1 MKNYIHVIF
10 QPADFAFGK
19 TARRCLHATFLNGVH
34 IMNILVLG
42 AGLMQKPAILS
53 AKEEGFTVHVIDAD
67 DKAVAIP
74 FADTFRKIDLKDKE
88 GILAYAKELKASP
101 EGLSAV
107 FTAGTDFSASVS
119 YVCEALGLPAHSHQ
133 AAINASVKTVMRQ
146 CFADAGVPSPAF
158 VRVSREDLSAGDS
171 QILLNSIL
179 QKMSFPFVVK
189 PVDNMGARGC
199 RMVRSQEEFFSAVK
213 CAVECSR
220 TGFAIVEEY
229 MEGPEFSI
237 DALVQNGSF
246 TVTGFAV
253 RHIKY
258 EPYFIEVGHTMP
270 AELDKKMHDELI
282 SVFAL
287 GAKAL
292 GLTCGAAK
300 ADIKY
305 TSKGP
310 MIGEIAGRLSGG
322 YMSGWTYPYA
332 SDLNLTKQGI
342 IIASGKTPEEL
353 IKRRLPVSFTPS
365 ELCKNAAKPYEL
377 FEVPCLRTSAERAWM
392 SIPGTVKY
400 IENIKDYSDRAV
412 FDVLPRATVSIGSEV
427 DFPRN
432 NVEKCGNVIAVS
444 HSREAAIAVA
454 EDAVSDVFIT
464 LAADNP
470 RTEAF
475 LAGNQASD
483 EAAFPPDAFGKLSEE
498 ELKEIATEKS
508 EIPANTKA
516 ADFIPKVLQSAE
528 YINKKDWN
536 YNTIK
541 TTAQKFDILRPKHP
555 ALNSELFWKAVMR
568 GGIQAAVYVSD
579 TIERLGK

>member
-1 MKNYIHVIF
+1 MLKQQFYRNHIKEV
-10 QPADFAFGK
+10 GK
-19 TARRCLHATFLNGVH
+19 LT
-34 IMNILVLG
+34 NILILG

-53 AKEEGFTVHVIDAD
+53 AKEAGFTVHVIDAD

-74 FADTFRKIDLKDKE
+74 YADSFRKIDLKDKE
-88 GILAYAKELKASP
+88 GILAYAKELKAG
-101 EGLSAV
+101 EGGLAAV

-133 AAINASVKTVMRQ
+133 AAVNASVKTVMRQ
-146 CFADAGVPSPAF
+146 CFADKGVPSPAF
-158 VRVSREDLSAGDS
+158 VQVSEDDLRDDLRHCEPQAK
-171 QILLNSIL
+171 QSIL
-179 QKMSFPFVVK
+179 NKVLEKMSFPLVVK

-199 RMVRSQEEFFSAVK
+199 RMVRSEEEFMPAIEIAVK
-213 CAVECSR
+213 CSR
-220 TGFAIVEEY
+220 TGYAIVEEY

-237 DALVQNGSF
+237 DALVYNGTF
-246 TVTGFAV
+246 TVTGFAI

-258 EPYFIEVGHTMP
+258 PPYFIEIGHTMP

-342 IIASGKTPEEL
+342 MIAAGREPEDL
-353 IKRRLPVSFTPS
+353 IKRRQRVDYSPS
-365 ELCKNAAKPYEL
+365 QLCRDAEKPYEL

-392 SIPGTVKY
+392 SIPGKVKY

-412 FDVLPRATVSIGSEV
+412 FDVLPRATVKLGSEV

-454 EDAVSDVFIT
+454 QDAVADVFIT
-464 LAADNP
+464 LEPDNKK
-470 RTEAF
+470 TEDF
-475 LAGNQASD
+475 LAGAEQKD
-483 EAAFPPDAFGKLSEE
+483 ERDFPPSAFGKLPPEALEE
-498 ELKEIATEKS
+498 INAS
-508 EIPANTKA
+508 IPQNQKA
-516 ADFIPKVLQSAE
+516 ADFIPKVLQTAD
-528 YINKKDWN
+528 YINIRDWN
-536 YNTIK
+536 FNTIAE
-541 TTAQKFDILRPKHP
+541 TVEKFDILRPKHP
-555 ALNSELFWKAVMR
+555 ELDAKRFWSALMR

-579 TIERLGK
+579 TVEKLGGK

>member
-1 MKNYIHVIF
+1 MKN
-10 QPADFAFGK
+10 
-19 TARRCLHATFLNGVH
+19 
-34 IMNILVLG
+34 ILILG

-67 DKAVAIP
+67 PKAVAIP
-74 FADTFRKIDLKDKE
+74 YADTFRQIDLKDKD
-88 GILAYAKELKASP
+88 GILAYAKELQAGDG
-101 EGLSAV
+101 GLAAV

-119 YVCEALGLPAHSHQ
+119 YVCEKLGLPAHSHQ
-133 AAINASVKTVMRQ
+133 AAVNASVKTVMRQ

-158 VRVSREDLSAGDS
+158 LRVGKEDISDKLMNTVLA
-171 QILLNSIL
+171 
-179 QKMSFPFVVK
+179 KMSFPLVVK

-199 RMVRSQEEFFSAVK
+199 RMVRNEAEFLPAVEVAVK
-213 CAVECSR
+213 CSR
-220 TGFAIVEEY
+220 TGNAIVEEY
-229 MEGPEFSI
+229 MEGPEYSI
-237 DALVQNGSF
+237 DALVYNGTF
-246 TVTGFAV
+246 TVTGFAI

-258 EPYFIEVGHTMP
+258 PPYFIEVGHTMP
-270 AELDKKMHDELI
+270 AELDKKTHDELI

-287 GAKAL
+287 GAKSL

-342 IIASGKTPEEL
+342 FIAAGQEPKEL
-353 IKRRLPVSFTPS
+353 ISRRKPVDYTPS
-365 ELCKNAAKPYEL
+365 ELCKNAAQPYEL

-412 FDVLPRATVSIGSEV
+412 FDVLPRATVQLGSEV

-432 NVEKCGNVIAVS
+432 NVEKCGNIIAVS
-444 HSREAAIAVA
+444 HSRQAAIAVA
-454 EDAVSDVFIT
+454 QDAVSDIFIT
-464 LAADNP
+464 LEPANE
-470 RTEAF
+470 RTEQF
-475 LAGNQASD
+475 LKGTELDD
-483 EAAFPPDAFGKLSEE
+483 EKDFPPSAFAKLSESQLE
-498 ELKEIATEKS
+498 TITGTIPQNKKIEDYIPEVLK
-508 EIPANTKA
+508 N
-516 ADFIPKVLQSAE
+516 AE
-528 YINKKDWN
+528 YINRTDWN
-536 YNTIK
+536 YNTIQ

-555 ALNSELFWKAVMR
+555 ELDAKRFWNALTR

-579 TIERLGK
+579 TTEKLGGK

>member
-1 MKNYIHVIF
+1 
-10 QPADFAFGK
+10 
-19 TARRCLHATFLNGVH
+19 
-34 IMNILVLG
+34 MNILILG

-67 DKAVAIP
+67 PKAVAIP
-74 FADTFRKIDLKDKE
+74 YADTFRQIDLKDKD
-88 GILAYAKELKASP
+88 GTLAYAKELQTS
-101 EGLSAV
+101 EGGLAAV

-119 YVCEALGLPAHSHQ
+119 YVCEKLGLPAHSYQ
-133 AAINASVKTVMRQ
+133 AAVNASVKTVMRQ
-146 CFADAGVPSPAF
+146 CFAEAGVPSPVF
-158 VRVSREDLSAGDS
+158 LRVQKADVTDG
-171 QILLNSIL
+171 LLNKVL
-179 QKMSFPFVVK
+179 AKMSFPLVVK

-199 RMVRSQEEFFSAVK
+199 RMVRSEEEFLPAVEVAVK
-213 CAVECSR
+213 CSR
-220 TGFAIVEEY
+220 TGNAIVEEY
-229 MEGPEFSI
+229 MEGPEYSI
-237 DALVQNGSF
+237 DALVYNGTF
-246 TVTGFAV
+246 TVTGFAI

-258 EPYFIEVGHTMP
+258 PPYFIEVGHTMP
-270 AELDKKMHDELI
+270 AVLDKKTHDELI

-342 IIASGKTPEEL
+342 LIAAGQEPKQL
-353 IKRRLPVSFTPS
+353 ISRRKPVDYTPS
-365 ELCKNAAKPYEL
+365 ELCKNAEKPYEL

-412 FDVLPRATVSIGSEV
+412 FDVLPRATVQLGSEV

-432 NVEKCGNVIAVS
+432 NVEKCGNIIAVS
-444 HSREAAIAVA
+444 HSREAAIEVA
-454 EDAVSDVFIT
+454 QDAVSDVFIT
-464 LAADNP
+464 LEPAND
-470 RTEAF
+470 RTEQFLKGIAF
-475 LAGNQASD
+475 ED
-483 EAAFPPDAFGKLSEE
+483 EKDFPPSAFGKLTET
-498 ELKEIATEKS
+498 ELTSISGT
-508 EIPANTKA
+508 IPQNQKIQ
-516 ADFIPKVLQSAE
+516 DSVPEVLKNAE
-528 YINKKDWN
+528 YINKTDWN
-536 YNTIK
+536 YNTIQ

-555 ALNSELFWKAVMR
+555 ELDAKRFWNALTR

-579 TIERLGK
+579 TTEKLGGK

>member
-1 MKNYIHVIF
+1 
-10 QPADFAFGK
+10 
-19 TARRCLHATFLNGVH
+19 
-34 IMNILVLG
+34 MNILILG

-67 DKAVAIP
+67 PKAVAIP
-74 FADTFRKIDLKDKE
+74 YADTFRQIDLKDKE
-88 GILAYAKELKASP
+88 GILAYAKELQAR
-101 EGLSAV
+101 EGGLAAV

-119 YVCEALGLPAHSHQ
+119 YVCEKLGLPAHSHQ

-158 VRVSREDLSAGDS
+158 LRVGKEDISDKLMNTVLA
-171 QILLNSIL
+171 
-179 QKMSFPFVVK
+179 KMSFPLVVK

-199 RMVRSQEEFFSAVK
+199 RMVRSEAEFLPAVEVAVK
-213 CAVECSR
+213 CSR
-220 TGFAIVEEY
+220 TGNAIVEEY
-229 MEGPEFSI
+229 MEGPEYSI
-237 DALVQNGSF
+237 DALVYNGTF
-246 TVTGFAV
+246 TVTGFAI

-258 EPYFIEVGHTMP
+258 PPYFIEVGHTMP
-270 AELDKKMHDELI
+270 AELDKKTHDELI

-287 GAKAL
+287 GAKSL

-342 IIASGKTPEEL
+342 FIAAGQEPKEL
-353 IKRRLPVSFTPS
+353 ISRRKPVDYTPS
-365 ELCKNAAKPYEL
+365 ELCKNAAQPYEL

-392 SIPGTVKY
+392 SIPGIVKY

-432 NVEKCGNVIAVS
+432 NVEKCGNIIAVS
-444 HSREAAIAVA
+444 HSRQAAIAVA
-454 EDAVSDVFIT
+454 QDAVSDIFIT
-464 LAADNP
+464 LEPANE
-470 RTEAF
+470 RTEQF
-475 LAGNQASD
+475 LKGTELDD
-483 EAAFPPDAFGKLSEE
+483 EKDFPPSAFAKLSES
-498 ELKEIATEKS
+498 ELETITGT
-508 EIPANTKA
+508 IPQNKKIE
-516 ADFIPKVLQSAE
+516 DYIPEVLKNAE
-528 YINKKDWN
+528 YINRTDWN
-536 YNTIK
+536 YNTIQ
-541 TTAQKFDILRPKHP
+541 TAAQKFDILRPKHP
-555 ALNSELFWKAVMR
+555 ELDAKRFWSALTR
-568 GGIQAAVYVSD
+568 GGIQASVYVSD
-579 TIERLGK
+579 TTEKLGGK

>member
-1 MKNYIHVIF
+1 MKN
-10 QPADFAFGK
+10 
-19 TARRCLHATFLNGVH
+19 
-34 IMNILVLG
+34 ILILG

-53 AKEEGFTVHVIDAD
+53 AKEEGFRVNVIDAD

-74 FADTFRKIDLKDKE
+74 YADTFRKIDLKDKD

-101 EGLSAV
+101 EGLAAV

-119 YVCEALGLPAHSHQ
+119 YVCEALGLPAHSYQ

-158 VRVSREDLSAGDS
+158 MRVGKEDVNES
-171 QILLNSIL
+171 LLKSVL
-179 QKMSFPFVVK
+179 QKMSFPLVVK

-199 RMVRSQEEFFSAVK
+199 RMVRSEVEFLPAVK
-213 CAVECSR
+213 TAVECSR
-220 TGFAIVEEY
+220 TGYAIVEEY
-229 MEGPEFSI
+229 MEGPEYSI
-237 DALVQNGSF
+237 DALVYNGTFS
-246 TVTGFAV
+246 VTGFAV

-270 AELDKKMHDELI
+270 AVLDKKIHDELI

-292 GLTCGAAK
+292 GLTRGAAK

-342 IIASGKTPEEL
+342 LIAAGEEPSDL
-353 IKRRLPVSFTPS
+353 ISRRQKVDFTPS
-365 ELCKNAAKPYEL
+365 QLCKNAEKPYEL

-444 HSREAAIAVA
+444 HSREAAVAVA

-464 LAADNP
+464 LEADNP

-498 ELKEIATEKS
+498 ELKEIAAEKS
-508 EIPANTKA
+508 EIPANSNA

-555 ALNSELFWKAVMR
+555 ALNSERFWKAVMR

>member
-1 MKNYIHVIF
+1 MKN
-10 QPADFAFGK
+10 
-19 TARRCLHATFLNGVH
+19 
-34 IMNILVLG
+34 ILILG

-53 AKEEGFTVHVIDAD
+53 AKEAGFTVHVIDAD
-67 DKAVAIP
+67 EKAVAIP
-74 FADTFRKIDLKDKE
+74 YADTFRKIDLKDKD
-88 GILAYAKELKASP
+88 GILAYAKELQNTDG
-101 EGLSAV
+101 GLSAV

-119 YVCEALGLPAHSHQ
+119 YVCEKLGLPAHSYQ
-133 AAINASVKTVMRQ
+133 AAVNASVKTVMRQ
-146 CFADAGVPSPAF
+146 CFADSKVPSPAF
-158 VRVSREDLSAGDS
+158 YQYTKADLEANKTENT
-171 QILLNSIL
+171 LN
-179 QKMSFPFVVK
+179 FPLVVK

-199 RMVRSQEEFFSAVK
+199 RMVRNEQEFLPAVEAAVK
-213 CAVECSR
+213 CSR
-220 TGFAIVEEY
+220 TGNAIVEEY

-237 DALVQNGSF
+237 DALVYNGTF
-246 TVTGFAV
+246 TVTGFAI

-258 EPYFIEVGHTMP
+258 APYFIEVGHTMP

-292 GLTCGAAK
+292 GLSCGAAK

-322 YMSGWTYPYA
+322 YMSGWTYPYS

-342 IIASGKTPEEL
+342 FIASGNEPEDL
-353 IKRRLPVSFTPS
+353 IKRRKPVDYNPG
-365 ELCKNAAKPYEL
+365 ELCKNAAQPYEL
-377 FEVPCLRTSAERAWM
+377 YEVPSLRTSAERAWM

-412 FDVLPRATVSIGSEV
+412 FDVLPRATVQLGSEV

-432 NVEKCGNVIAVS
+432 NVEKCGNIIAVS

-454 EDAVSDVFIT
+454 QDAVSDIFIT
-464 LAADNP
+464 LEPDNP
-470 RTEAF
+470 RTENF
-475 LAGNQASD
+475 LKGTELED
-483 EAAFPPDAFGKLSEE
+483 EKDFPPSAFGKLSENQLSSISGTISKNQKIE
-498 ELKEIATEKS
+498 DS
-508 EIPANTKA
+508 IPEVFKT
-516 ADFIPKVLQSAE
+516 AE
-528 YINKKDWN
+528 YINKTDWN

-555 ALNSELFWKAVMR
+555 DLDAKRFWCALIR

-579 TIERLGK
+579 TQEKLGGK

>member
-1 MKNYIHVIF
+1 
-10 QPADFAFGK
+10 
-19 TARRCLHATFLNGVH
+19 
-34 IMNILVLG
+34 MNILILG

-53 AKEEGFTVHVIDAD
+53 AKEAGFTVNVIDAD

-74 FADTFRKIDLKDKE
+74 YADTFRKIDLKDKE
-88 GILAYAKELKASP
+88 GILEYARELKAS
-101 EGLSAV
+101 EGGLAAV

-146 CFADAGVPSPAF
+146 CFSDANVPSPAF
-158 VRVSREDLSAGDS
+158 VRVGREDITES
-171 QILLNSIL
+171 LLIKVL
-179 QKMSFPFVVK
+179 QKMNFPLVVK

-199 RMVRSQEEFFSAVK
+199 RMVRNEEEFMP
-213 CAVECSR
+213 AVEIAVQCSR
-220 TGFAIVEEY
+220 TGYAIVEEY

-237 DALVQNGSF
+237 DALVYNGTF
-246 TVTGFAV
+246 TVTGFAI

-258 EPYFIEVGHTMP
+258 PPYFIEIGHTMP

-292 GLTCGAAK
+292 GLTTGAAK

-305 TSKGP
+305 TDKGP

-342 IIASGKTPEEL
+342 LIAAGREPEEL
-353 IKRRLPVSFTPS
+353 LKRRKPVEYTPS
-365 ELCKNAAKPYEL
+365 ELCKSAEKPYEL
-377 FEVPCLRTSAERAWM
+377 FEVPCVRTSAERAWM
-392 SIPGTVKY
+392 SIPGIVKY

-412 FDVLPRATVSIGSEV
+412 FDVLPRATVQLGSEV

-432 NVEKCGNVIAVS
+432 NVEKCGNIIAVS
-444 HSREAAIAVA
+444 HSREAAISVAQDAVA
-454 EDAVSDVFIT
+454 DVFIT
-464 LAADNP
+464 LEPDNKK
-470 RTEAF
+470 TEEF
-475 LAGNQASD
+475 LAGSEQND
-483 EAAFPPDAFGKLSEE
+483 EKAFPPSAFGKLPPAVLADINGS
-498 ELKEIATEKS
+498 
-508 EIPANTKA
+508 IPQNQKA
-516 ADFIPKVLQSAE
+516 ADFIPKVLQTAE
-528 YINKKDWN
+528 YINMTDWN
-536 YNTIK
+536 FNTIAA
-541 TTAQKFDILRPKHP
+541 TAQKFDILRPKHP
-555 ALNSELFWKAVMR
+555 ELDAKRFWSAVVR

-579 TIERLGK
+579 TVEKLGGK

>member
-1 MKNYIHVIF
+1 
-10 QPADFAFGK
+10 
-19 TARRCLHATFLNGVH
+19 
-34 IMNILVLG
+34 MNILILG

-53 AKEEGFTVHVIDAD
+53 AKEAGFTVNVIDAD

-74 FADTFRKIDLKDKE
+74 YADTFRKIDLKDKE
-88 GILAYAKELKASP
+88 GILEYARELKAS
-101 EGLSAV
+101 EGGLAAV

-146 CFADAGVPSPAF
+146 CFSDANVPSPAF
-158 VRVSREDLSAGDS
+158 VRVGREDINES
-171 QILLNSIL
+171 LLNKVL
-179 QKMSFPFVVK
+179 QKMNFPLVVK

-199 RMVRSQEEFFSAVK
+199 RMVRNEEEFMPAVEIAVK
-213 CAVECSR
+213 CSR
-220 TGFAIVEEY
+220 TGYAIVEEY

-237 DALVQNGSF
+237 DALVYNGTF
-246 TVTGFAV
+246 TVTGFAI

-258 EPYFIEVGHTMP
+258 PPYFIEIGHTMP

-292 GLTCGAAK
+292 GLTTGAAK

-342 IIASGKTPEEL
+342 LIAAGKEPEEL
-353 IKRRLPVSFTPS
+353 LKHRKPVEYTPS
-365 ELCKNAAKPYEL
+365 ELCKSAEKPYEL
-377 FEVPCLRTSAERAWM
+377 FEVPCVRTSAERAWM
-392 SIPGTVKY
+392 SIPGKVKY

-412 FDVLPRATVSIGSEV
+412 FDVLPRATVQLGSEV

-432 NVEKCGNVIAVS
+432 NVEKCGNIIAVS
-444 HSREAAIAVA
+444 HSREAAMAVA
-454 EDAVSDVFIT
+454 QDAVADVFIT
-464 LAADNP
+464 LEPDNKK
-470 RTEAF
+470 TEEF
-475 LAGNQASD
+475 LAGSEQKD
-483 EAAFPPDAFGKLSEE
+483 EKAFPPSAFGNLPPAALADIKGS
-498 ELKEIATEKS
+498 
-508 EIPANTKA
+508 IPQNQKA
-516 ADFIPKVLQSAE
+516 ADFIPKVLQTAE
-528 YINKKDWN
+528 YINMTDWN
-536 YNTIK
+536 FNTIAA
-541 TTAQKFDILRPKHP
+541 TAQKFDILRPKHP
-555 ALNSELFWKAVMR
+555 ELNAKRFWSAVVR

-579 TIERLGK
+579 TVEKLGGK

>member
-1 MKNYIHVIF
+1 
-10 QPADFAFGK
+10 
-19 TARRCLHATFLNGVH
+19 
-34 IMNILVLG
+34 MNILILG

-53 AKEEGFTVHVIDAD
+53 SKELGYTVNVIDAD

-74 FADTFRKIDLKDKE
+74 YADTFRKIDLKDKE

-101 EGLSAV
+101 DGLAAV

-133 AAINASVKTVMRQ
+133 AAINASVKTVMRE
-146 CFADAGVPSPAF
+146 CFKKDGVPSPAF
-158 VRVSREDLSAGDS
+158 CRVGREDLDQAGADGDS
-171 QILLNSIL
+171 LLSKIRS
-179 QKMSFPFVVK
+179 QMEFPLVVK

-199 RMVRSQEEFFSAVK
+199 RMVRNEVEFMPALKV
-213 CAVECSR
+213 AVECSR
-220 TGFAIVEEY
+220 TGYAIVEEY
-229 MEGPEFSI
+229 MEGPEYSI
-237 DALVQNGSF
+237 DALVQNGTF

-270 AELDKKMHDELI
+270 AVLDKKIHDELI

-292 GLTCGAAK
+292 GLTTGAAK

-305 TSKGP
+305 TKKGP

-342 IIASGKTPEEL
+342 LIAAGREPADLINRRKT
-353 IKRRLPVSFTPS
+353 VDYTPS
-365 ELCKNAAKPYEL
+365 ELCKNAKKPYEL
-377 FEVPCLRTSAERAWM
+377 FEVECLRTSAERAWM

-400 IENIKDYSDRAV
+400 IENIKDFSDRAV
-412 FDVLPRATVSIGSEV
+412 FDVLPRATVSIGGEV

-444 HSREAAIAVA
+444 HSREAAISVA

-464 LAADNP
+464 LEEDNP
-470 RTEAF
+470 KTEKY
-475 LAGNQASD
+475 LNCEKLDD
-483 EAAFPPDAFGKLSEE
+483 ENAFPPDAFGKLSEE
-498 ELKEIATEKS
+498 ELKK
-508 EIPANTKA
+508 
-516 ADFIPKVLQSAE
+516 LSAE
-528 YINKKDWN
+528 NPIPSDSKVSNYIPEVLKTSEYLNKKDWN
-536 YNTIK
+536 YNTIQA
-541 TTAQKFDILRPKHP
+541 TAEKFDILRAKHP
-555 ALNSELFWKAVMR
+555 ALNQERFWKAVMR

-579 TIERLGK
+579 TTEKLGK

>member
-1 MKNYIHVIF
+1 MKN
-10 QPADFAFGK
+10 
-19 TARRCLHATFLNGVH
+19 
-34 IMNILVLG
+34 ILILG

-53 AKEEGFTVHVIDAD
+53 AKEAGFTVHVIDAD
-67 DKAVAIP
+67 EKAVAIP
-74 FADTFRKIDLKDKE
+74 YADTFRKIDLKDKD
-88 GILAYAKELKASP
+88 GILSYAKELQNTDG
-101 EGLSAV
+101 GLSAV

-119 YVCEALGLPAHSHQ
+119 YVCEKLGLPAHSYQ
-133 AAINASVKTVMRQ
+133 AAVNASVKTVMRQ
-146 CFADAGVPSPAF
+146 CFADSKVPSPAF
-158 VRVSREDLSAGDS
+158 YQYTKADLEANKTENT
-171 QILLNSIL
+171 LN
-179 QKMSFPFVVK
+179 FPLVVK

-199 RMVRSQEEFFSAVK
+199 RMVRNEQEFLPAVEAAVK
-213 CAVECSR
+213 CSR
-220 TGFAIVEEY
+220 TGNAIVEEY

-237 DALVQNGSF
+237 DALVYNGTF
-246 TVTGFAV
+246 TVTGFAI

-258 EPYFIEVGHTMP
+258 APYFIEVGHTMP

-292 GLTCGAAK
+292 GLSCGAAK

-322 YMSGWTYPYA
+322 YMSGWTYPYS

-342 IIASGKTPEEL
+342 LIASGNEPEDL
-353 IKRRLPVSFTPS
+353 IKRRKPVDYNPG
-365 ELCKNAAKPYEL
+365 ELCKNAAQPYEL
-377 FEVPCLRTSAERAWM
+377 YEVPSLRTSAERAWM

-412 FDVLPRATVSIGSEV
+412 FDVLPRATVQLGSEV

-432 NVEKCGNVIAVS
+432 NVEKCGNIIAVS

-454 EDAVSDVFIT
+454 QDTVSDIFIT
-464 LAADNP
+464 LEPDNP
-470 RTEAF
+470 RTENF
-475 LAGNQASD
+475 LKGTELED
-483 EAAFPPDAFGKLSEE
+483 EKDFPPSAFGKLSESQLSSISGTISKNQKIE
-498 ELKEIATEKS
+498 DS
-508 EIPANTKA
+508 IPEVFKT
-516 ADFIPKVLQSAE
+516 AE
-528 YINKKDWN
+528 YINKTDWN

-555 ALNSELFWKAVMR
+555 DLDANRFWSALIR

-579 TIERLGK
+579 TQEKLGGK